1 MLSSLMGVLAL
12 ASLSLSTPPVALP
25 EHEGYLL
32 HPHVGPR
39 RAITYASETYCPRAG
54 DILLFDHPC
63 VWMNRVYWFC
73 GTGGPLHAAVVF
85 RRPDGS
91 HAILEAGP
99 NFVQKVVVAEVNPRL
114 PEYDGSILVRRLKVP
129 LTEEQSKQLTD
140 FSLAQEGKGYALVRL
155 LLQGTPLRARGKIRS
170 HYLGRT
176 SLERDRWMCSEL
188 VVAAMVAAGVFDA
201 KEYRANTFYPR
212 DLAYDDVHDISA
224 FYERPAV
231 WYPRPEPEFVG
242 GAIRLRAAK

>member
-1 MLSSLMGVLAL
+1 MLSSLMGAIAL
-12 ASLSLSTPPVALP
+12 ASLSFGIPPATLS
-25 EHEGYLL
+25 EREGFLL

-39 RAITYASETYCPRAG
+39 RAVRFDAETYCPRAG

-73 GTGGPLHAAVVF
+73 GTSGPLHAAVVY
-85 RRPDGS
+85 RRTDGT

-99 NFVQKVVVAEVNPRL
+99 NFVQKVVVAEVNTRL
-114 PEYDGSILVRRLKVP
+114 PEYDGSILVRRLKAP

-140 FSLAQEGKGYALVRL
+140 FCQAQEGKGYALVRL

-176 SLERDRWMCSEL
+176 SLDRDRWMCSEL
-188 VVAAMVAAGVFDA
+188 VVAAMVAAGVFDP

-212 DLAYDDVHDISA
+212 DLAYDDVHDLSA
-224 FYERPAV
+224 VYERPAM
-231 WYPRPEPEFVG
+231 WYPRPEPEYVD